1 MLLSWVAG
9 CAALFGECIFEIKIK
24 ITTGGLL
31 TDTQRSWLEKGR
43 DRCDAFRSSGK
54 RHIFFFNPIYLA
66 QNISHSQ
73 NLVK

>member
-9 CAALFGECIFEIKIK
+9 CAALLGECVSEIKIK
-24 ITTGGLL
+24 ITTGRLL

-54 RHIFFFNPIYLA
+54 RHIFNPIYLA

-73 NLVK
+73 ILVK